1 MEKINSVYVVENK
14 IGGGMK
20 NIEKSKKEV
29 NTLHGEVSVYEL
41 NKPQPY
47 EVFSS
52 WPEDIQKEYLKKL
65 YWTHGASYGKI
76 GLLFG
81 FSDMWARSWFKKM
94 GIPTRGKG
102 GSVHDRNERAKKWDA
117 FLRGGTCI
125 KDMIPEGTKRQLEE
139 MASGICEEDSP
150 RAEKQASSAAPSPH
164 IVEIR
169 RKMMDALDK
178 MSNEEFAEL
187 ADGIYRKELG
197 THFGGLLDAENTMC
211 KTCRRLFGA
220 CRAELFNATCP
231 FEFGK
236 WLEVDDTDAGDFE
249 LLKWWAKEDTRRLMA
264 EVLEG

>member
-1 MEKINSVYVVENK
+1 MKKINSVYAVENK

-29 NTLHGEVSVYEL
+29 NALHGEVSVYEL

-52 WPEDIQKEYLKKL
+52 WPEDIQKENLKKL
-65 YWTHGASYGKI
+65 YWTHGASFAKI

-81 FSDMWARSWFKKM
+81 FSDMWARNWFKKWA
-94 GIPTRGKG
+94 IPTRGSG
-102 GSVHDRNERAKKWDA
+102 GSVHDRNEQAKKWDA

-125 KDMIPEGTKRQLEE
+125 KDMIPEGTKQQLEE
-139 MASGICEEDSP
+139 MARGICKKDS
-150 RAEKQASSAAPSPH
+150 SSAGKQVSSVAPSPH

-169 RKMMDALDK
+169 RKMMDVLDK

-197 THFGGLLDAENTMC
+197 THFGGLFDAENTMC

>member
-1 MEKINSVYVVENK
+1 MEKINSVYAVENK

-29 NTLHGEVSVYEL
+29 NALHGEVSVYEL

-65 YWTHGASYGKI
+65 YWTHGASFDKI
-76 GLLFG
+76 GHLFG
-81 FSDMWARSWFKKM
+81 FSNVGVRKWFVKM
-94 GIPTRGKG
+94 GIPTRGTG
-102 GSVHDRNERAKKWDA
+102 GSIRDKEENAKKWDA

-125 KDMIPEGTKRQLEE
+125 KDMIPEGTKQQLEK

-150 RAEKQASSAAPSPH
+150 SAEKQASSAAPSPH

-169 RKMMDALDK
+169 RGMMDVLEK

-187 ADGIYRKELG
+187 AEDIYNKELG
-197 THFGGLLDAENTMC
+197 THFGGLFDDKNTMC
-211 KTCRRLFGA
+211 KTCRRLLGA
-220 CRAELFNATCP
+220 CRAELPEGTCP
-231 FEFGK
+231 AWFGE
-236 WLEVDDTDAGDFE
+236 WLKVDDTDAGDFE

-264 EVLEG
+264 RNLEG

>member
-1 MEKINSVYVVENK
+1 MEKINSVYAVENK

-29 NTLHGEVSVYEL
+29 NAMHGEVSVFEL

-65 YWTHGASYGKI
+65 YWTHGASFEKI
-76 GLLFG
+76 GNLFG
-81 FSDMWARSWFKKM
+81 FSNVRVRGWFIKM

-102 GSVHDRNERAKKWDA
+102 ESIRDKDENAKKWDA
-117 FLRGGTCI
+117 FLHGGTLI
-125 KDMIPEGTKRQLEE
+125 KDMIPEGTKQQLEE
-139 MASGICEEDSP
+139 MARGICE
-150 RAEKQASSAAPSPH
+150 QVSSVAPLPAYCTEASPH

-197 THFGGLLDAENTMC
+197 THFGGLFDAENTMC

-220 CRAELFNATCP
+220 CRAELSNATCP
-231 FEFGK
+231 CEFGK
-236 WLEVDDTDAGDFE
+236 WLEVDDTDAGDLE
-249 LLKWWAKEDTRRLMA
+249 LLKWWAKEDTRRLI
-264 EVLEG
+264 EEER